1 MWISITRRPLW
12 RPEPNHWSLHS
23 IGGMMHVQRRAQLAR
38 SRAAGVQLPSRH
50 QRRRIR
56 CCRVFLEDERVSQSH
71 GSPDQPVP
79 SRQTAYGRA
88 ALGTEDILGMK
99 GALTDAQLQDAI
111 TQVIGPGSFRADDED
126 SMHVQESSADGDDTA
141 LRYDD
146 VWAVDDEEPP
156 SGGVETLAY
165 RNRRPATYG
174 GCGVAARNQPPCA
187 VQAAPPL
194 KRHI

>member
-1 MWISITRRPLW
+1 
-12 RPEPNHWSLHS
+12 
-23 IGGMMHVQRRAQLAR
+23 
-38 SRAAGVQLPSRH
+38 
-50 QRRRIR
+50 
-56 CCRVFLEDERVSQSH
+56 
-71 GSPDQPVP
+71 
-79 SRQTAYGRA
+79 
-88 ALGTEDILGMK
+88 MK

-165 RNRRPATYG
+165 RGEAQEAGRADLRALQALQTRLNRSQLAGDQSMASTGEPQG
-174 GCGVAARNQPPCA
+174 CA